1 MANQYTDAV
10 HKAILPEALGN
21 LRLLCKAILTAMA
34 WHTDNKSG
42 VLWGSYGTFA
52 REANCS
58 RISAKRAV
66 PLLVN
71 LGLVDIIGTR
81 ATRNGLIYIFKF
93 NLVAVVALAYR
104 PTGLLKIPL
113 PGPSGYQEG
122 ALEDTT
128 TRLLKIPRTSSL
140 NSSLETL
147 PLTRPASKADE
158 RQKVSKAE
166 LKTNSNPLELESLPD
181 FDKEYEAKL
190 EAEVE
195 EHYADAAFVMEED

>member
-1 MANQYTDAV
+1 MENQYTDAV
-10 HKAILPEALGN
+10 HKAILPATLGN
-21 LRLLCKAILTAMA
+21 QRLLCKAILTAMA
-34 WHTDNKSG
+34 WHTDNNSG

-93 NLVAVVALAYR
+93 NLAAVVALAYK
-104 PTGLLKIPL
+104 PTGLLKIPA
-113 PGPSGYQEG
+113 PGSSGYQEG

-128 TRLLKIPRTSSL
+128 TRLLKISRTLPL
-140 NSSLETL
+140 NSSFEPL
-147 PLTRPASKADE
+147 PLTRPSKADE
-158 RQKVSKAE
+158 RTKGLKAGT
-166 LKTNSNPLELESLPD
+166 KSNTNPLELEPLPD
-181 FDKEYEAKL
+181 FEKEYEAAL
-190 EAEVE
+190 EAEMERDE
-195 EHYADAAFVMEED
+195 EEAFIIED

>member
-1 MANQYTDAV
+1 MANAYTDAV
-10 HKAILPEALGN
+10 HKAILPATLGN
-21 LRLLCKAILTAMA
+21 QRLLCKAILTAMA
-34 WHTDNKSG
+34 WHTDNNSG

-71 LGLVDIIGTR
+71 FGLVDIIGTR

-93 NLVAVVALAYR
+93 NLAAVVALAYK
-104 PTGLLKIPL
+104 PTGLLKIPS
-113 PGPSGYQEG
+113 PGSSGYQEG

-158 RQKVSKAE
+158 RQKVLKAE

-181 FDKEYEAKL
+181 LEKEYEAAL
-190 EAEVE
+190 EAEMERDE
-195 EHYADAAFVMEED
+195 EEAFIIED